1 MVCMF
6 RRHQERQM
14 VDFDQFSSDYDTA
27 LAEGLSVTG
36 EDKHYFA
43 RVRLAWLA
51 RGLAKFPVRAKS
63 LIDYGCGTGTSAPLF
78 FELLGAEEIIG
89 LDTSVN
95 SLAVARKTH
104 NTPRTKFYHPD
115 EYQPCGQIDLTFCN
129 GVFHHIPP
137 EERAGAVSYIYRCL
151 RPGGIFAIWENNPWN
166 PGTRYVMSRVPFDR
180 DAVMLSHLEMRRIV
194 KECGFEALRTDFLF
208 IFPRALKFLRWIE
221 PLLSSLPLGGQ
232 YQVLCRKPE

>member
-1 MVCMF
+1 
-6 RRHQERQM
+6 M

-27 LAEGLSVTG
+27 LAEGLSATG

-43 RVRLAWLA
+43 RGRLAWLA
-51 RGLAKFPVRAKS
+51 QCLTKFPVRAKS
-63 LIDYGCGTGTSAPLF
+63 LIDYGCGTGTSTPLF
-78 FELLGAEEIIG
+78 FDLLGAEEIIG
-89 LDTSVN
+89 LDTSIN
-95 SLAVARKTH
+95 SLAVARKIY
-104 NTPRTKFYHPD
+104 NTAQMKFYHTA
-115 EYQPCGQIDLTFCN
+115 EYQPCGEIDLTFCN

-137 EERAGAVSYIYRCL
+137 KERPDTVSYIYRCL

-180 DAVMLSHLEMRRIV
+180 DAVMLSHVEMRRIV
-194 KECGFEALRTDFLF
+194 KECGFEVLRTDFLF

>member
-1 MVCMF
+1 
-6 RRHQERQM
+6 M
-14 VDFDQFSSDYDTA
+14 VDFDRFSSDYDSA
-27 LAEGLSVTG
+27 LAEGLSITG
-36 EDKHYFA
+36 EDKHYYA
-43 RVRLAWLA
+43 RGRLAWLA
-51 RGLAKFPVRAKS
+51 RSLAKFSVRTKC

-104 NTPRTKFYHPD
+104 NTAGTKFYHPD

-137 EERAGAVSYIYRCL
+137 KKRADAVNYIYRCL

-180 DAVMLSHLEMRRIV
+180 DAIMLSHLETRRIV
-194 KECGFEALRTDFLF
+194 KDCGFEELRTDFLF
-208 IFPRALKFLRWIE
+208 IFPKALRFLRWIE